1 MTQTVVYQNGYL
13 DNNLDY
19 SKLFLFGNIFR
30 QNTFYNATGGTLT
43 YLPGTVLGRILSAGA
58 TQGYLVP
65 CVSTATDGS
74 QIPVCMLD
82 TTITVATLGTAT
94 IMPCVSGEV
103 DSSLLIFNTGDTL
116 ATVCTA
122 ANSGADTVP
131 IGTFEDVL
139 VGKGIMPRTVSDNT
153 KYDNQ

>member
-19 SKLFLFGNIFR
+19 SKLFLFGNLFR
-30 QNTFYNATGGTLT
+30 TNTFYNATGGTLT
-43 YLPGTVLGRILSAGA
+43 YLPGTLLGRILSAGA

-65 CVSTATDGS
+65 CVSSATDGS
-74 QIPVCMLD
+74 QIPASVLE
-82 TTITVATLGTAT
+82 TTITVAAT
-94 IMPCVSGEV
+94 STYQITPCVSGEV
-103 DSSLLIFNTGDTL
+103 DSALLVFNTGDTL

-139 VGKGIMPRTVSDNT
+139 VGKGIFPRTVSDNT
-153 KYDNQ
+153 KYDN